1 MYEDE
6 EDEDIPNLER
16 DLELAEIQ
24 AEMRKEREW
33 IFE

>member
-16 DLELAEIQ
+16 DLELAEIRT
-24 AEMRKEREW
+24 EIEKERKW
-33 IFE
+33 GI